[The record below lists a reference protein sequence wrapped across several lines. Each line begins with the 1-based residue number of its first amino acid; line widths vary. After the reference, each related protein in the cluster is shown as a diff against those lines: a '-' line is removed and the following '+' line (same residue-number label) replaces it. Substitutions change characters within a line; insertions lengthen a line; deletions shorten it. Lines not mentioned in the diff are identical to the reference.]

1 VEFFFSQEIPVCM
14 FACIIGAFLYLII
27 AEFATHGT
35 LATTAVIARVFGLE
49 RPPDATLD
57 LQIISVLIV
66 IAIAAV
72 AFLIVATA
80 GWRRTPT
87 LVLAVVLTML
97 SVWTLRQTAMLNY
110 TDGLNARE
118 YLVTHA
124 ASSNVRDLER
134 DLRDISRWR
143 ANDSYTLNVVADESL
158 SPLVAW
164 TLRDFRNARFAA
176 RPLVTQD
183 VQVLLLSARAPAPAS
198 GWMGQTYSLETQRA
212 AGASTGLLRW
222 LLFRDVGVVESV
234 DVTLWMKQPE

>member
-1 VEFFFSQEIPVCM
+1 VL
-14 FACIIGAFLYLII
+14 AF
-27 AEFATHGT
+27 
-35 LATTAVIARVFGLE
+35 
-49 RPPDATLD
+49 
-57 LQIISVLIV
+57 
-66 IAIAAV
+66 AAV
-72 AFLIVATA
+72 TFLIVATVGRQRA
-80 GWRRTPT
+80 PT
-87 LVLAVVLTML
+87 LALALIL
-97 SVWTLRQTAMLNY
+97 AACAVWTLRQTAMLNY
-110 TDGLNARE
+110 ADALNAHE
-118 YLVTHA
+118 YLVARA
-124 ASSNVRDLER
+124 ASASVRDLER

-222 LLFRDVGVVESV
+222 LLFRDAGVVESV